1 MPAGEQPDPL
11 LGLAPDKVC
20 TATPVTW
27 RPVGSYPTISPLPA
41 AEVTGGV
48 FSVALSVP
56 AATASRRAP
65 GVTRCRALRSPD
77 FPRACYYARGGLVR
91 LHPYRLIVVVFV
103 LLLVLVLLFFVL
115 VFILFFFQVVFEFF
129 VL

>member
-27 RPVGSYPTISPLPA
+27 RPVGSCPTISPLPA
-41 AEVTGGV
+41 AEVAGGV

-56 AATASRRAP
+56 VATASRRAP

-77 FPRACYYARGGLVR
+77 FPRACYARGGLVR
-91 LHPYRLIVVVFV
+91 LLPYRLIVVVFV
-103 LLLVLVLLFFVL
+103 LLLVLVLLVFVL
-115 VFILFFFQVVFEFF
+115 VFILVFFQVVFEFF